1 ALLGKAVQDVDLLE
15 PEDRDRA
22 YGYTL
27 RVWYILGFKGPTG
40 QFSAGSAYPKPD
52 GYSQPLPPVGR
63 RRKATAHCRRKH
75 VPIALSGTA
84 WILHSSCATVS
95 NVSDTRGLRTTAR
108 RSPSARRSPAK
119 GPAMDKPR
127 LFQRRSAP

>member
-1 ALLGKAVQDVDLLE
+1 MWYESYIEFATLDAMLARSDRPVSGREVSALIGKAVQDVDLLE
-15 PEDRDRA
+15 TEDRDRA

-27 RVWYILGFKGPTG
+27 EVWYILGFKGPTG

-95 NVSDTRGLRTTAR
+95 N
-108 RSPSARRSPAK
+108 
-119 GPAMDKPR
+119 
-127 LFQRRSAP
+127 